1 MGTNEEYL
9 DKLLQSVTKDEKS
22 VEHDSHEHNQ
32 DMTDDELL
40 ASLIEMYSEELADF
54 REEEIIHKEQTEEV
68 SSDVV
73 TDNIED
79 TAIEEPA
86 IEHTIDDI
94 LATKIDEFEENDAA
108 VEEEYTVI
116 DNNDMLSQDDIE
128 NLLNSLQEELP
139 QETSEMVDTDKLI
152 EDFSEEKDS
161 VLQEL
166 LSEPQVLD
174 EEDAE
179 LLLREKEDDF
189 FGNSDENILS
199 EMGIDG
205 MSAEQIDDLLNAAA
219 ENEIPKETAEN
230 EASGEVG
237 LDALFGGFSFAD
249 DFDPEHKASEE
260 MADLLGGMLGGNDD
274 LSEINDLLS
283 KADNLDS
290 ADDSNLR
297 NLLDAGEEIGG
308 NDLLNELLQ
317 ADSGDVS
324 GKEDSKSKKTKVK
337 KEKVKKEKAS
347 KQPKEKK
354 EGESFWKKLTSIM
367 FEEEEE
373 LGEETKVKVA
383 DGDELA
389 ALMGADGSDPV
400 LAEMMGGDK
409 KKDKKKGK
417 NKKDK
422 GNKAEN
428 ANGEEGEETIDPKE
442 KEKQAKLK
450 EKAEKKAAKKK
461 AKEEKAEADRVFLK
475 AQPSISTKRAMV
487 AVSFALSIM
496 AIILIIYNFV
506 PTSIEKANARKAF
519 YNKEYYEC
527 YELLQGK
534 ELNDSDQ
541 ILLNKVTCILK
552 MQRKL
557 DAYNN
562 YIKMDKNLEAVNLLI
577 EAVDLYA
584 DNHTYARSLSIDKE
598 YDAIYDEILLILN
611 GRYNISEKMAKEI
624 YAIESD
630 AQYTISLQNIIEG
643 KSFGSNDEG
652 ENEKPMEDILP
663 EEKDFLEG
671 Q

>member
-9 DKLLQSVTKDEKS
+9 DKLLQSVTKDEKV
-22 VEHDSHEHNQ
+22 VEHDTHEHSLN
-32 DMTDDELL
+32 MTDEELL
-40 ASLIEMYSEELADF
+40 ASLVDMYREELADF
-54 REEEIIHKEQTEEV
+54 VEEEIIHKEQTEEV

-73 TDNIED
+73 TDNID
-79 TAIEEPA
+79 TQTIEESVV
-86 IEHTIDDI
+86 EHTIDDI
-94 LATKIDEFEENDAA
+94 LSTKIDEFEENEASL
-108 VEEEYTVI
+108 EEEYTVI

-179 LLLREKEDDF
+179 LLLRDKEDDF
-189 FGNSDENILS
+189 IGNPDENLLD

-219 ENEIPKETAEN
+219 ESEISKDTAEN

-297 NLLDAGEEIGG
+297 NLLEAGEEIGG

-317 ADSGDVS
+317 ADSGEVS
-324 GKEDSKSKKTKVK
+324 GAEDKKTKKTKEK
-337 KEKVKKEKAS
+337 KEKVKKEKAP

-373 LGEETKVKVA
+373 IGEDTKVKVG

-389 ALMGADGSDPV
+389 ALMGAGGTDVV
-400 LAEMMGGDK
+400 LAEMTGGDK

-422 GNKAEN
+422 ADKPEN

-442 KEKQAKLK
+442 KAKQEKLK

-461 AKEEKAEADRVFLK
+461 AKEEKAETDRVFLK

-487 AVSFALSIM
+487 AVFFALSIM

-506 PTSIEKANARKAF
+506 PASIEKANARKAF

-534 ELNDSDQ
+534 ELNDSDK

-562 YIKMDKNLEAVNLLI
+562 YIKMDKNLEAVNLLM
-577 EAVDLYA
+577 EAVELYE
-584 DNHTYARSLSIDKE
+584 DNYTYARSLSIDKE
-598 YDAIYDEILLILN
+598 YDAIYDEILLVLN
-611 GRYNISEKMAKEI
+611 GRYNISEEMAKEI
-624 YAIESD
+624 NAAESD
-630 AQYTISLQNIIEG
+630 AQYTIFLHNIIEG
-643 KSFGSNDEG
+643 KAFGNNEEDEG
-652 ENEKPMEDILP
+652 KKPMEDILP